1 MPFDK
6 NLPSG
11 GDKAKLLDDTTRAN
25 FAALET
31 ALASEHDFLT
41 GGAQTGRHKFGI
53 GNTASRDAQTGM
65 VTGSIW
71 FNTGLR
77 VGGFVL
83 QIKLGSTWFDLD
95 VYQPATIP
103 RINEQ
108 IPYIVT
114 QWSNWTSVTPTA
126 GSPNTLTVALG
137 TSSACALKYATITA
151 DTKLSNPTGAV
162 SGAGTTCVFDILI
175 GGAGGYNFTFDT
187 QYRAANG
194 LKPIVSTAVG
204 SKTRLYIE
212 SLQDGTYLV
221 SSKPAIGAIP

>member
-25 FAALET
+25 FAALEA
-31 ALASEHDFLT
+31 ALTVEHDFTT
-41 GGAQTGRHKFGI
+41 GSTQSGRHKFGI

-77 VGGFVL
+77 VGGLVM
-83 QIKLGSTWFDLD
+83 QVKLGSLWFDLD

-108 IPYIVT
+108 IPFLVT
-114 QWSNWTSVTPTA
+114 QWSNWTQVTPIA
-126 GSPNTLTVALG
+126 GSPNTLTVNLG
-137 TSSACALKYATITA
+137 TVQAGALKYATITA
-151 DTKLSNPTGAV
+151 DTKLSNPSNAV
-162 SGAGTTCVFDILI
+162 AAAGTTCIFDITI
-175 GGAGGYNFTFDT
+175 GGSGGYNFTFDT
-187 QYRAANG
+187 LYRAANG
-194 LKPIVSTAVG
+194 LKPIVSSVVG
-204 SKTRLYIE
+204 SRTRLYIE
-212 SLQDGTYLV
+212 SMQDGTYLV